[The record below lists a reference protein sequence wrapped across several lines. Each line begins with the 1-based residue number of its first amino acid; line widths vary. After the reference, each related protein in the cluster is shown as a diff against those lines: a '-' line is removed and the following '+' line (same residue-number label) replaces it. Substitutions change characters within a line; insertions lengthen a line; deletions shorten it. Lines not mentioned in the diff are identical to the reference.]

1 MAGHGARAAGMLV
14 LAAVVLAAV
23 GYGVDVAVKR
33 LEHLVPNEGIQQ
45 PEQRAT
51 LPPPRTQEE
60 IDAEKH
66 LREVFEKS
74 LAETRQE
81 LQEPETFHAGGD
93 VVAPVAIQAPTPEYT
108 EVARRAR
115 IQGVVI
121 LEVEVD
127 ARGRVTSTRVLKG
140 LPMGLDEASVK
151 AVADWR
157 FQPGTRRGEP
167 VPVVMTLTIRFRL
180 E

>member
-14 LAAVVLAAV
+14 LAAVVLTAI
-23 GYGVDVAVKR
+23 GYGVNVAVRR
-33 LEHLVPNEGIQQ
+33 LEHLVPNDGIRP
-45 PEQRAT
+45 PERRTT
-51 LPPPRTQEE
+51 LPPPRTQAE

-66 LREVFEKS
+66 LQEVFDES
-74 LAETRQE
+74 MAETREE
-81 LQEPETFHAGGD
+81 LQEPETFHAGGE
-93 VVAPVAIQAPTPEYT
+93 VVAPVAIQSPAPQYT
-108 EVARRAR
+108 ETARRAR
-115 IQGVVI
+115 VQGVVI

-140 LPMGLDEASVK
+140 LPMGLDEAAVK
-151 AVADWR
+151 AVSDWR